1 MDIKTKQEKLKDIY
15 NDFVIQVHPFMVN
28 AVCKPGCSFCCI
40 HFGHVDVITLEGFI
54 IHEWMENLSKS
65 DQIDLHKKI
74 VKNMKKKKKRSI
86 ARCPFLSR
94 DNTCRIYDI
103 RPFSCRQL
111 YSMETCTAKG
121 PVIHRKMVEMV
132 KMTVKR
138 LQHLDATGYSGHLS
152 YILHLISMPDFK
164 ELYQKG
170 GFDPAKIMSFGK
182 RYGIVINRSVSGRG
196 LRDSFMQDLGK

>member
-1 MDIKTKQEKLKDIY
+1 MDLKTKQKKLKDIY
-15 NDFVIQVHPFMVN
+15 NDFIIRSKPFTVN

-54 IHEWMENLSKS
+54 IHEWMETLSQS
-65 DQIDLHKKI
+65 DQIDLRKKL
-74 VKNMKKKKKRSI
+74 VKNMKKKIKRSV

-111 YSMETCTAKG
+111 YSLEACTTKG
-121 PVIHRKMVEMV
+121 PVVHRKSVEMA
-132 KMTVKR
+132 KMTVKKI
-138 LQHLDATGYSGHLS
+138 QHLDATGYSGHLS

-164 ELYQKG
+164 ELYQTG

-182 RYGIVINRSVSGRG
+182 KYGIVINRRVSDKG
-196 LRDSFMQDLGK
+196 DTE